1 MTNPTFDKLEEAL
14 REITDLQAAAAL
26 LEWDQQTYMPP
37 GGAPAR
43 ARQLATLEKT
53 AHSRLVSDDIGK
65 LLDDLKDLEAAGPY
79 DAYPVA
85 LIRLARRRYD
95 RARKIPPDFA
105 AELTAH
111 NAATY
116 HAWTKARPAN
126 DFATIQP
133 YLERNVE
140 LSRQWANYIGDYERI
155 ADPLIEAADFGM
167 TTSRVET
174 LFAELRQQ
182 LVPLV
187 QAIAERP
194 PVDTAC
200 LHQHF
205 PADKQ
210 RAFGEHV
217 VKHFGYDFTRGRQD
231 KTHHPFMIGF
241 SINDVRITTR
251 FKEDDLSEALFSTM
265 HEAGHALYE
274 LGIDPACEGTLL
286 AHGASSAVHE
296 SQSRLWENLVG
307 RSRPFW
313 NHFYP
318 QLQQTFPDQL
328 ATVDL
333 DTFYHAINAVAPSLI
348 RTDADEVTYNLHV
361 MIRFQLGLDL
371 LEGRLAVADLPDAWR
386 AAYQRDLGITPPDD
400 KDGVLQD
407 VHWFSYLI
415 GGNFQCY
422 TLGNIMNAQ
431 FFAAA
436 LRAHPDI
443 PTDIEKGRF
452 DTLRTWLQQNIH
464 RHGSTF
470 TADEL
475 IQQTTNQPLSVT
487 PYIQYLH
494 NKYTKLY
501 DL

>member
-1 MTNPTFDKLEEAL
+1 
-14 REITDLQAAAAL
+14 
-26 LEWDQQTYMPP
+26 MPP
-37 GGAPAR
+37 GGAAAR
-43 ARQLATLEKT
+43 ARQLATLEKISHT
-53 AHSRLVSDDIGK
+53 RLVNDEMGR
-65 LLDDLKDLEAAGPY
+65 LLDDLKDFEAAGPY

-85 LIRLARRRYD
+85 LIRLARRHYD
-95 RARKIPPDFA
+95 RARKIPPQFA
-105 AELTAH
+105 AEITAH
-111 NAATY
+111 NSAAY
-116 HAWTKARPAN
+116 HAWTAARPAN
-126 DFATIQP
+126 DFAAVRP
-133 YLERNVE
+133 YLERTVE
-140 LSRQWANYIGDYERI
+140 LSRQWANYIGGYQRI
-155 ADPLIEAADFGM
+155 ADPLIEAVDFGM
-167 TTSRVET
+167 TTTRVET

-187 QAIAERP
+187 KAIAERP
-194 PVDTAC
+194 TVDASC

-205 PADKQ
+205 PEDKQ

-217 VKHFGYDFTRGRQD
+217 IKQFGYDFTRGRQD
-231 KTHHPFMIGF
+231 KTHHPFMITF
-241 SINDVRITTR
+241 SLNDVRITTR
-251 FKEDDLSEALFSTM
+251 FLENDLGEGLFSTM

-274 LGIDPACEGTLL
+274 LGIDGAYEGTLL
-286 AHGASSAVHE
+286 AHGASSAIHE

-307 RSRPFW
+307 RSQPFW

-328 ATVDL
+328 GSVDL
-333 DTFYHAINAVAPSLI
+333 DTFYRAINRVQPSLI

-386 AAYQRDLGITPPDD
+386 AAYQRDLGVTPPDD
-400 KDGVLQD
+400 KDGLLQD

-415 GGNFQCY
+415 GGTFQCY

-431 FFAAA
+431 FFEAA
-436 LRAHPDI
+436 LAAHPDI
-443 PTDIEKGRF
+443 PAEIETGRF
-452 DTLRTWLQQNIH
+452 ETLRAWLQQNIH

-475 IQQTTNQPLSVT
+475 IQRTTGKPLSVE
-487 PYIQYLH
+487 PYIRYLR
-494 NKYTKLY
+494 NKYEKLY